1 MFQQAK
7 NAKKLELV
15 PMNQIKYVH
24 FGANKHGLGT
34 ENLNACTA
42 VVIASPT
49 GAILGHFSPRP
60 SDAPGN
66 AVAGDAHIRAKM
78 DQIAILLRNNKQDF
92 PTNSSTGLIAYAVY
106 RGEIGLPSQETI
118 IEGYFKGWG
127 IPLKGVEYIV
137 LEPDQPRPSGKG
149 SVMIL
154 HQAPKVYLIV
164 EDRARDVVPK
174 DSAESSKASSK

>member
-1 MFQQAK
+1 
-7 NAKKLELV
+7 
-15 PMNQIKYVH
+15 
-24 FGANKHGLGT
+24 
-34 ENLNACTA
+34 
-42 VVIASPT
+42 
-49 GAILGHFSPRP
+49 
-60 SDAPGN
+60 
-66 AVAGDAHIRAKM
+66 M

-106 RGEIGLPSQETI
+106 RGEISLPSQKTI